1 MILHYPIDNW
11 ATIEENGVQYAI
23 NLFSDKDKKYLA
35 IYSLNKDKTINGND
49 CIHHYELKVSEDNR
63 K

>member
-35 IYSLNKDKTINGND
+35 IYSLNKDKTINGN
-49 CIHHYELKVSEDNR
+49 EN
-63 K
+63 